1 MWAVVTSKPAIFTSG
16 SKTGIEIYDS
26 YYTCMHRQREDRL
39 SMITFQTF
47 RMTTL
52 CFTIIFSHWCS
63 GDPSWEELIM
73 PRPHP
78 SLCSPL
84 QFQTVSLWCQ
94 ELELHETA
102 WQCMTVHDGRSGSFM
117 TLYCR
122 KACNHYSSTG
132 QLFQYA
138 ADQHINR
145 KHHLFVLP
153 SCSAFIILF
162 SLSLH
167 SDWHR
172 GPNTQTNSIT
182 RLHSQ
187 ILCSMHTL
195 STQIH
200 SFLYSMHQSINNE
213 HVGKQFS
220 ACSKTNVNFIYF
232 WSYMKDSVQWA

>member
-1 MWAVVTSKPAIFTSG
+1 MGTRAERNWSCHGPIHLCALPCNSRQSVYGARNKSCTRLH
-16 SKTGIEIYDS
+16 DS
-26 YYTCMHRQREDRL
+26 
-39 SMITFQTF
+39 
-47 RMTTL
+47 
-52 CFTIIFSHWCS
+52 
-63 GDPSWEELIM
+63 
-73 PRPHP
+73 
-78 SLCSPL
+78 
-84 QFQTVSLWCQ
+84 
-94 ELELHETA
+94 A
-102 WQCMTVHDGRSGSFM
+102 WQCMMDGVVHSWHFIAGKLVTITQAPGNSFNM
-117 TLYCR
+117 QQTSISIENIIYLSCL
-122 KACNHYSSTG
+122 HV
-132 QLFQYA
+132 
-138 ADQHINR
+138 QH
-145 KHHLFVLP
+145 LSF
-153 SCSAFIILF
+153 LF

-187 ILCSMHTL
+187 IFCDLHTL